1 MAMSMHIIIDK
12 AMAMQYMAS
21 TWPWSPRG
29 GRSRSHHGGRL
40 LAVQTTCAIIPL
52 EHICAGR
59 HAGGAVECWG
69 QLCTGPTISY
79 QVRICMRL
87 AYFWDAFVG
96 DSPISDAAFVRCL
109 FFVFMFLVASCSGG
123 PSSAWPH
130 TPVPRL
136 APLIWGFVNLK
147 GVEIGQ
153 PLLRF
158 FRLLFVQEVS

>member
-1 MAMSMHIIIDK
+1 MV
-12 AMAMQYMAS
+12 AS
-21 TWPWSPRG
+21 RWPLPFAPRWSTPR
-29 GRSRSHHGGRL
+29 RANH
-40 LAVQTTCAIIPL
+40 CAIIPL

-59 HAGGAVECWG
+59 HAGGAVECWE